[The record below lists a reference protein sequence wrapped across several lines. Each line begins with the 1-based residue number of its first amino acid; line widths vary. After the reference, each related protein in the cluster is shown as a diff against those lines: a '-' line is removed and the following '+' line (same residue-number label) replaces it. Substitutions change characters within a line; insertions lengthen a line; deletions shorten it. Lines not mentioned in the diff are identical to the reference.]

1 MVGRSAGIN
10 TDTAMTCAFQRKR
23 ECECDSDSDSD
34 WGWGWDGDCDCD
46 WDWDWDSDWE
56 RGLPVR
62 VVRSELPPPMLAPA
76 PPSSLRELPV
86 EVAVPRLQLVRARKA
101 KIIMPNNFRR
111 FLLAA
116 VDDGVL
122 ALTLKCGVYVCVCVC
137 VARIMI
143 YTELSRR

>member
-34 WGWGWDGDCDCD
+34 CD
-46 WDWDWDSDWE
+46 WDWE
-56 RGLPVR
+56 RGLPVG
-62 VVRSELPPPMLAPA
+62 VVRSELPPPMLAPC
-76 PPSSLRELPV
+76 PIDL
-86 EVAVPRLQLVRARKA
+86 KA

-122 ALTLKCGVYVCVCVC
+122 ALTLNVVCVFACVCVRVC
-137 VARIMI
+137 V
-143 YTELSRR
+143 SRGL